1 MHLRYR
7 DELPD
12 IVAKELDS
20 LIAQLHAKL
29 FLEHNEDGSHR
40 GSSLVSASDPA
51 NADKSDSDTGLVPDA
66 SRHWK
71 APGPWLFDE
80 RGAANEHMVGLR
92 PPKLTTGTYNDYAP
106 QGINDAVILE
116 IEPDGGTVTLTGLR
130 QHQGIARNKRM
141 LLIRNRDSA
150 ENLILVHSST
160 SSSTGSRFF
169 LPGNANVTMGPGQNI
184 WLYYDPAKDGWTAA
198 ITPHVSGGLG
208 TGASSTNALLDGAS
222 HTDTVAQG
230 VTRGSLIYG
239 NSTPKWDEL
248 AIGAANRV
256 LRSDGTDVS
265 WGQVNLATD
274 VTGSLP
280 VGDGVWT
287 LITKA
292 SDETIQTDTTL
303 TNDAALVFSMTSGV
317 RYHIRATIL
326 RTSDSSADFKF
337 AFVAPA
343 HSRYFVRLQEG
354 ETEALSGAVGT
365 MAESDPG
372 TLAPATT
379 TNALGMIKAELF
391 IEPTSSGTFAFQ
403 WAQNISQALD
413 TTVYRGSTLE
423 YKTY

>member
-7 DELPD
+7 DELPEV
-12 IVAKELDS
+12 VARELDS
-20 LIAQLHAKL
+20 LIAQLRAKL

-51 NADKSDSDTGLVPDA
+51 NADESDSDTGVVSDA
-66 SRHWK
+66 GRHWK
-71 APGPWLFDE
+71 TPGPWLFDE

-92 PPKLTTGTYNDYAP
+92 PPVLAAGTYNDYAP

-150 ENLILVHSST
+150 ESLILVHNSA

-198 ITPHVSGGLG
+198 ITPHLSGGLG
-208 TGASSTNALLDGAS
+208 TGAASTNALLDGTN

-248 AIGAANRV
+248 ILGAANRF
-256 LRSDGTDVS
+256 LKSDGTDAA
-265 WGQVNLATD
+265 WGQVDLASGD
-274 VTGSLP
+274 VTGVLP
-280 VGDGVWT
+280 SANGGT
-287 LITKA
+287 LILLRRAFTELELESINSSPVTIVAAPGADKILIPVLA
-292 SDETIQTDTTL
+292 SFELNVTTGYSTSPTLDINYATIGTTAVNFNSMSFTTTGRKVTSEFLTTFNFTSATDPR
-303 TNDAALVFSMTSGV
+303 NRALVM
-317 RYHIRATIL
+317 
-326 RTSDSSADFKF
+326 SAS
-337 AFVAPA
+337 A
-343 HSRYFVRLQEG
+343 
-354 ETEALSGAVGT
+354 
-365 MAESDPG
+365 DPG
-372 TLAPATT
+372 TPGTGVATGVL
-379 TNALGMIKAELF
+379 NLF
-391 IEPTSSGTFAFQ
+391 Y
-403 WAQNISQALD
+403 
-413 TTVYRGSTLE
+413 TVHTV
-423 YKTY
+423 T